1 MSPLSLCPMSCV
13 TGLTRPMSPRRCLI
27 FQQQQLLS
35 RKSSASSTSSLEK
48 PHHRLRHDEHSM
60 KSVKDK
66 IALFSTTSGGGGLHQ
81 STEDVN
87 SLHAVASV
95 ASTAAGSSNMTRA
108 YTHSDVRYEQ
118 RSNGSRGANV
128 VHRVS
133 SGGGGS
139 ASATSIVEQRRPN
152 VKSVSSADLTS
163 HNRRVTTTHSS
174 RTRPPSLSAAAGG
187 AAGGRSQSLL
197 EIGRAAVA
205 PAHGLAPKRAS
216 LTGAGDVSDAR
227 QISLPPASS
236 AQRLSLSTPPWKSG
250 QQSRYSPAFKRKP
263 FAVYSTGNVKPPS
276 TTTAATAAGVP
287 PLRRRNATATVDDS
301 DTDSAVSSGRS
312 SISHSSVSPPP
323 APGSS
328 QQHENRRVLKKNSV
342 EAINRR
348 NVINSCKKSS
358 GAGGVQELRELPEAE
373 TQSGPGIPSRSAS
386 ITSLGKPASRSSS
399 FTIAERKKSFES
411 RNNGTTT
418 NTTSSNGTDS
428 RRGSIASTASST
440 ATLDSAL
447 PRRSASRDA
456 VFESGSTS
464 STTDSRRSSRDT
476 IAGDVEE
483 GVAVIGRSEGD
494 GGSRV
499 TTPTK
504 QGSDRSCSVT
514 PTGAAGGIAES
525 SGGRRI
531 VSRNNSIT
539 SDRSTYSN
547 AETKNSY
554 ARSSS
559 VVSKDSGLA
568 EEDGNKWTLLE
579 KKYSSNSNGNS
590 LHSGD
595 TKNKIAKF
603 TMDPSPTER
612 PKELSVKKNSLSS
625 ACSKTAATPSGA
637 SSIRELTE
645 RFESAATSAASSRR
659 ESVVSNASSVFD
671 SSTCSASSV
680 VATPTNNPA
689 FRIGDKTFITSNWL
703 EDKSPAMYLP
713 EESTEWESFDPS
725 TPFTPPLAT
734 RNVNNNSLKPAV
746 PKDRKFSVPIYSE
759 GKDEDDRS
767 NEVKMRDKKNQNAAP
782 SRPSSLIETS
792 TLGAGELKVFE
803 IGNLGE
809 RQNVILSNS
818 TSRGSSQA
826 DLLTD
831 AETSL
836 INKGPLLLP
845 QPSSSSASSSK
856 PGSVT
861 GIGVSNIGGNAGG
874 AGGGVGSAGGAG
886 TKPGSAGG
894 SDASRRCVS
903 VNDIRRAFE
912 KAEASLSN
920 SLKAASTW

>member
-1 MSPLSLCPMSCV
+1 M
-13 TGLTRPMSPRRCLI
+13 
-27 FQQQQLLS
+27 S

-66 IALFSTTSGGGGLHQ
+66 IALFSTSSTGGLHQ

-87 SLHAVASV
+87 NLLVAASA
-95 ASTAAGSSNMTRA
+95 ASTAAVGSSNMTRA

-118 RSNGSRGANV
+118 RSNGRGAHV

-133 SGGGGS
+133 SGGGG
-139 ASATSIVEQRRPN
+139 ANATSVLEQRRPN

-163 HNRRVTTTHSS
+163 HNRRITMTHSS

-197 EIGRAAVA
+197 EIGRAAAA
-205 PAHGLAPKRAS
+205 PAPGLAKRAS
-216 LTGAGDVSDAR
+216 LTGANEASDAR
-227 QISLPPASS
+227 QISLPPAPSG
-236 AQRLSLSTPPWKSG
+236 QRLSLSTPPWKSG
-250 QQSRYSPAFKRKP
+250 QSRYSPAFKRKP
-263 FAVYSTGNVKPPS
+263 FAVYSTGNVKSSAS
-276 TTTAATAAGVP
+276 TTATSASAASAGVS
-287 PLRRRNATATVDDS
+287 PLRRRNATATADDS

-323 APGSS
+323 APSS
-328 QQHENRRVLKKNSV
+328 AQQHENRRVLKKNSV

-348 NVINSCKKSS
+348 NVLNACKKSS
-358 GAGGVQELRELPEAE
+358 GSGGAAGELRQDRGAAAE
-373 TQSGPGIPSRSAS
+373 SQSGPGISSRSAS

-411 RNNGTTT
+411 RNNATT
-418 NTTSSNGTDS
+418 NETSSGTDS

-440 ATLDSAL
+440 AALDSAL

-456 VFESGSTS
+456 VFESGSAS
-464 STTDSRRSSRDT
+464 SATDSRRSSRDT

-483 GVAVIGRSEGD
+483 GGTVIGRSEAD

-504 QGSDRSCSVT
+504 QQGSSDRSSSVT
-514 PTGAAGGIAES
+514 PTGGGGGAAES
-525 SGGRRI
+525 SSGRRV

-547 AETKNSY
+547 AETKSSY

-568 EEDGNKWTLLE
+568 EEDANKWSLLE
-579 KKYSSNSNGNS
+579 KKYSANSNGNS

-595 TKNKIAKF
+595 TKNRIAKF
-603 TMDPSPTER
+603 AMEPTER

-625 ACSKTAATPSGA
+625 ATCTKTAAAPSGA

-645 RFESAATSAASSRR
+645 RFESNSASSSRR

-680 VATPTNNPA
+680 LATPTNNPA

-725 TPFTPPLAT
+725 TPFTPPMAA
-734 RNVNNNSLKPAV
+734 RNVNNNSLKPHV

-759 GKDEDDRS
+759 AKDEDGRS
-767 NEVKMRDKKNQNAAP
+767 NEVKMRDKKSQNAAP

-792 TLGAGELKVFE
+792 TMGAGELKVFE

-836 INKGPLLLP
+836 IHKSPLLLP

-861 GIGVSNIGGNAGG
+861 GVGVSNVGGSAGG

>member
-1 MSPLSLCPMSCV
+1 
-13 TGLTRPMSPRRCLI
+13 
-27 FQQQQLLS
+27 
-35 RKSSASSTSSLEK
+35 
-48 PHHRLRHDEHSM
+48 M

-66 IALFSTTSGGGGLHQ
+66 IALFSTASTGGLHQ

-87 SLHAVASV
+87 SLHAVASA
-95 ASTAAGSSNMTRA
+95 ASMAACPSNMTRA

-118 RSNGSRGANV
+118 RSNGSRGAHV

-133 SGGGGS
+133 SGG
-139 ASATSIVEQRRPN
+139 ASSSSILEQRRPN

-163 HNRRVTTTHSS
+163 HNRRVTMAHSS
-174 RTRPPSLSAAAGG
+174 RARPPSLSAAAGG
-187 AAGGRSQSLL
+187 TGGGRSQSLL
-197 EIGRAAVA
+197 EIGRSTA
-205 PAHGLAPKRAS
+205 PAAPGHAAKRSS
-216 LTGAGDVSDAR
+216 LNGSNDAGDAR

-236 AQRLSLSTPPWKSG
+236 GQRLSLSTPPWKSG
-250 QQSRYSPAFKRKP
+250 QSTRYSPAFKRKP
-263 FAVYSTGNVKPPS
+263 FAVYGTGNVKPTS
-276 TTTAATAAGVP
+276 TTVAPAATAAAGVP
-287 PLRRRNATATVDDS
+287 PLRRRNATADDS

-323 APGSS
+323 APGGA
-328 QQHENRRVLKKNSV
+328 QQPEGRRVLKKNSV

-358 GAGGVQELRELPEAE
+358 GSSGAEELRELPEDRDGPADS
-373 TQSGPGIPSRSAS
+373 QSGHGISSRSAS

-411 RNNGTTT
+411 RNNTMS
-418 NTTSSNGTDS
+418 NTSAASNGADS

-440 ATLDSAL
+440 AALDSAL

-456 VFESGSTS
+456 VFESGSAS

-483 GVAVIGRSEGD
+483 GVAVIGRSEAD

-504 QGSDRSCSVT
+504 QGSDRSSSVT
-514 PTGAAGGIAES
+514 PTGGVGSGDAAET
-525 SGGRRI
+525 SGGKRI

-547 AETKNSY
+547 TETKSSY
-554 ARSSS
+554 GRSSS

-568 EEDGNKWTLLE
+568 EEDGNKWSLLE

-595 TKNKIAKF
+595 TRNKIAKF
-603 TMDPSPTER
+603 TMEPTER
-612 PKELSVKKNSLSS
+612 PKELTVKKNSLSS
-625 ACSKTAATPSGA
+625 GAGSKTAPTPSGA

-645 RFESAATSAASSRR
+645 RFESKSNSATSSRR

-725 TPFTPPLAT
+725 TPFTPPMAA
-734 RNVNNNSLKPAV
+734 RSVNNNSLKPQA

-759 GKDEDDRS
+759 VKDEDDRS
-767 NEVKMRDKKNQNAAP
+767 NEVKMRDKKSQNAAP

-836 INKGPLLLP
+836 INKGPLLLQ

-861 GIGVSNIGGNAGG
+861 GVGVSSVGGGAGA
-874 AGGGVGSAGGAG
+874 AGGGVSSAGGAG

>member
-1 MSPLSLCPMSCV
+1 M
-13 TGLTRPMSPRRCLI
+13 
-27 FQQQQLLS
+27 S

-66 IALFSTTSGGGGLHQ
+66 IALFSTASSGGLHQ

-87 SLHAVASV
+87 SLHAVATA

-118 RSNGSRGANV
+118 RSNGSRAAHV

-133 SGGGGS
+133 SGGG
-139 ASATSIVEQRRPN
+139 ASANSILEQRRPN

-163 HNRRVTTTHSS
+163 HNRRVTMTHSA

-187 AAGGRSQSLL
+187 AGGGRSQSLL
-197 EIGRAAVA
+197 EIGRSAAA
-205 PAHGLAPKRAS
+205 ATGLAATAKRTSLAGTADAS
-216 LTGAGDVSDAR
+216 SAR

-236 AQRLSLSTPPWKSG
+236 GQRLSLSTPPWKSG
-250 QQSRYSPAFKRKP
+250 QSSRYSPAFKRKP
-263 FAVYSTGNVKPPS
+263 FAVYNTGNVKSPS
-276 TTTAATAAGVP
+276 PNTTTASGATVP
-287 PLRRRNATATVDDS
+287 PVRRRNAPPTADDS

-323 APGSS
+323 ASGNAP
-328 QQHENRRVLKKNSV
+328 QQENRRVLKKNSV

-348 NVINSCKKSS
+348 NVVNSCKKSS
-358 GAGGVQELRELPEAE
+358 GAGGAEELKELPEHGAVAE
-373 TQSGPGIPSRSAS
+373 ESPPGHGVLSRPAS
-386 ITSLGKPASRSSS
+386 IASLGKPASRSSS

-411 RNNGTTT
+411 KNGATGTTA
-418 NTTSSNGTDS
+418 SVASNGGDS
-428 RRGSIASTASST
+428 RRGSIASTASSS
-440 ATLDSAL
+440 AALDSAL

-456 VFESGSTS
+456 VFESGSAS
-464 STTDSRRSSRDT
+464 SATDSRRSSRDT
-476 IAGDVEE
+476 IAGDMEE
-483 GVAVIGRSEGD
+483 GAAVSGRSDGD

-504 QGSDRSCSVT
+504 QGSDRSSSVT
-514 PTGAAGGIAES
+514 PTGGVGGAIDS
-525 SGGRRI
+525 VGGGRRI

-547 AETKNSY
+547 AETKSPY
-554 ARSSS
+554 GRSSS

-568 EEDGNKWTLLE
+568 EEDGNKWSLLE
-579 KKYSSNSNGNS
+579 KKYSSNSNGNPMQ
-590 LHSGD
+590 SGE

-603 TMDPSPTER
+603 AMETTER
-612 PKELSVKKNSLSS
+612 PKELTVKKNSLSS
-625 ACSKTAATPSGA
+625 APCGKTAAAATPSGA

-645 RFESAATSAASSRR
+645 RFESKGNSAASSRR

-725 TPFTPPLAT
+725 TPFTPPMAA
-734 RNVNNNSLKPAV
+734 RNVNNNNSLKPQV
-746 PKDRKFSVPIYSE
+746 PKDRKFSVPIYSDA
-759 GKDEDDRS
+759 KDEDDRS
-767 NEVKMRDKKNQNAAP
+767 SEVKMRDKKSQNAAP

-861 GIGVSNIGGNAGG
+861 GVGVSSVGGGAGV

>member
-1 MSPLSLCPMSCV
+1 
-13 TGLTRPMSPRRCLI
+13 
-27 FQQQQLLS
+27 
-35 RKSSASSTSSLEK
+35 
-48 PHHRLRHDEHSM
+48 M

-66 IALFSTTSGGGGLHQ
+66 IALFSTSSTGGLHQ

-87 SLHAVASV
+87 ILHVVDSA

-118 RSNGSRGANV
+118 RSNGSRGPHA

-133 SGGGGS
+133 SGGCGGA
-139 ASATSIVEQRRPN
+139 ASATSILEQRRPN

-163 HNRRVTTTHSS
+163 HNRRVTMTHSS
-174 RTRPPSLSAAAGG
+174 RARPPSLSAAAAG
-187 AAGGRSQSLL
+187 GGRSQSLL
-197 EIGRAAVA
+197 EIGRAAA
-205 PAHGLAPKRAS
+205 PAPGPAAKRAS
-216 LTGAGDVSDAR
+216 LTGATDASDAR

-236 AQRLSLSTPPWKSG
+236 GQRLSLSTPPWKSG
-250 QQSRYSPAFKRKP
+250 QSTRYSPAFKRKP

-276 TTTAATAAGVP
+276 TAAAPAPAAGVP
-287 PLRRRNATATVDDS
+287 PLRRRNAPATADDS

-323 APGSS
+323 APGTGSA

-358 GAGGVQELRELPEAE
+358 GSGAAAELRELPEDRGGSAGS
-373 TQSGPGIPSRSAS
+373 QSGSGIPSRSAS
-386 ITSLGKPASRSSS
+386 IASLGKPASRSSS

-411 RNNGTTT
+411 RNNAAT
-418 NTTSSNGTDS
+418 NATSNGADS

-440 ATLDSAL
+440 AALDSAL

-456 VFESGSTS
+456 VFESGSAS
-464 STTDSRRSSRDT
+464 SATDSRRSSRDT

-483 GVAVIGRSEGD
+483 GVAGIGRSEAD

-514 PTGAAGGIAES
+514 PTGGVGVGGVAAES
-525 SGGRRI
+525 SSGRRI

-547 AETKNSY
+547 AETKSSY
-554 ARSSS
+554 GRSSS

-590 LHSGD
+590 SHSAD

-603 TMDPSPTER
+603 TLEPTER

-625 ACSKTAATPSGA
+625 VTCSKTAAAPSGA

-645 RFESAATSAASSRR
+645 RFESKSNSAASSRR

-725 TPFTPPLAT
+725 TPFTPPMAA
-734 RNVNNNSLKPAV
+734 RNVNSNSLKPQV

-759 GKDEDDRS
+759 AKDEDDRS
-767 NEVKMRDKKNQNAAP
+767 SEVNMRDKKSKNAAP

-792 TLGAGELKVFE
+792 TMGAGELKVFE

-809 RQNVILSNS
+809 RQNAILSNS

-836 INKGPLLLP
+836 INKGPHLLP

-861 GIGVSNIGGNAGG
+861 GVGVSNVGGSAGA

-894 SDASRRCVS
+894 GGDASRRCVS